1 MYVLNVIL
9 LQYSFGEK
17 IWTCSFKNFFIV
29 IQCISTYLELNIF
42 VCEHEN
48 TIFELLYT
56 MKMQGICMYKYVS
69 KFQIYYI
76 RGHAHTQHIQ
86 FLYSNICKSNN
97 FEVFALRKLENCCPK
112 RLQSVSPP
120 SLRQKA
126 AEGGGGGAGCALV
139 PGQSG
144 LHKYRYCFIRPQPL
158 KPSNP

>member
-1 MYVLNVIL
+1 MLYY
-9 LQYSFGEK
+9 YSIHLGK
-17 IWTCSFKNFFIV
+17 KSGLVVSRIFFIV

-69 KFQIYYI
+69 KFQIYVI

-120 SLRQKA
+120 SLR
-126 AEGGGGGAGCALV
+126 
-139 PGQSG
+139 
-144 LHKYRYCFIRPQPL
+144 
-158 KPSNP
+158 